1 MTNDP
6 EADIL
11 NLPITAFNF
20 SVRARKCFRKLN
32 VETIGDL
39 VAKSAEDLI
48 ECKNFGVTSLN
59 LVREKLEERGLAL
72 RNDT

>member
-6 EADIL
+6 AADIL
-11 NLPITAFNF
+11 NLPVSDLNL
-20 SVRARKCFRKLN
+20 SVRARKCTTKLN
-32 VETIGDL
+32 VATIGDL

-59 LVREKLEERGLAL
+59 EVREKLKDRGLAL